1 MNSIDINIIT
11 DNFYDKQIKMNLVG
25 TVIKYNSKKY
35 LITVHHNLPIY
46 LVKHKTTNLN
56 VLIDSC
62 WNELL
67 VLENNNIFN
76 NVKVHTNFCHILKSD
91 INIYIV
97 KDNCKIMFNNISYE
111 FIQYNNLEK
120 GQRVPYIV
128 ANLDKEN
135 NKYFND
141 SLIENKNYLVGM
153 SGCPV
158 YYNDKLIGIFSRF
171 NITNNKIYIIPMI
184 VVLKTLLKKDNN
196 KICIFNKKVKK
207 IDYYNIDNNQIF
219 YKPLNIFIPLETYYL
234 LEGNLHNNLCLLD
247 NDEMIMFNKTYDE
260 IEINNKLEINNN
272 NYKLDYRLLT
282 LLHKLQINK
291 NIKTLLCYVN
301 EDENIYIDKEQ
312 KIKI

>member
-1 MNSIDINIIT
+1 MNGIDINIIT

-25 TVIKYNSKKY
+25 TVIKHNSKKY

-46 LVKHKTTNLN
+46 LVKNKNANLN

-67 VLENNNIFN
+67 ILENKNIE
-76 NVKVHTNFCHILKSD
+76 NVKIHTNFCHILKSD
-91 INIYIV
+91 INIYII
-97 KDNCKIMFNNISYE
+97 KDNYKIMFNNISYE
-111 FIQYNNLEK
+111 FIQYNNLES

-128 ANLDKEN
+128 ATLVNSEKDLT
-135 NKYFND
+135 F
-141 SLIENKNYLVGM
+141 VGM

-184 VVLKTLLKKDNN
+184 VILKTLLKKDNN
-196 KICIFNKKVKK
+196 KICILNRKVKK

-219 YKPLNIFIPLETYYL
+219 YKPLNIFIPLDTYYL

-260 IEINNKLEINNN
+260 IQINNKLEIIDN

-282 LLHKLQINK
+282 LLHKLKITK
-291 NIKTLLCYVN
+291 NIKTLFSYI
-301 EDENIYIDKEQ
+301 DENIYIDKEL

>member
-11 DNFYDKQIKMNLVG
+11 DNFYDNQIKMNLVG

-46 LVKHKTTNLN
+46 LVKYKNANLN
-56 VLIDSC
+56 VLIDSS

-67 VLENNNIFN
+67 VLENKNIEN
-76 NVKVHTNFCHILKSD
+76 IKVHNNFCYILKSD
-91 INIYIV
+91 INIYII
-97 KDNCKIMFNNISYE
+97 KDNYKIMFNNISYE
-111 FIQYNNLEK
+111 FIQYNNLES
-120 GQRVPYIV
+120 GQRVPYIT
-128 ANLDKEN
+128 ANMI
-135 NKYFND
+135 ND

-158 YYNDKLIGIFSRF
+158 YYKDKLIGIFSRF

-184 VVLKTLLKKDNN
+184 VIIKTLLKRDNN
-196 KICIFNKKVKK
+196 KICILNKKVKK

-219 YKPLNIFIPLETYYL
+219 YKSLNIFIPIETYYL
-234 LEGNLHNNLCLLD
+234 LEGNLNNNLCLLD
-247 NDEMIMFNKTYDE
+247 NNEIVLFSKTFDE
-260 IEINNKLEINNN
+260 ISVNNKLEIVNN

-282 LLHKLQINK
+282 LLHKLQITK
-291 NIKTLLCYVN
+291 NIKIFISYINTN
-301 EDENIYIDKEQ
+301 ETVYINKEL